1 MKAPTMKSTR
11 MRFLG
16 GFDLVIG
23 YGIVFVAF
31 PIYWLLEVVAMEP
44 KFAKEPVFVWGL
56 SFGIQFIG
64 WIGVLGGLILSG
76 HMLWNGLG
84 QRLAWT
90 VGLVSLLKGM
100 CELGL
105 GAAGVLHETYFF
117 LATYEILLGTFQ
129 LLIFLFALQGKTV
142 TH

>member
-23 YGIVFVAF
+23 YGTVFVAF
-31 PIYWLLEVVAMEP
+31 PMLFAHLLGASSSL
-44 KFAKEPVFVWGL
+44 WGR
-56 SFGIQFIG
+56 SAVIPFTG

-76 HMLWNGLG
+76 HMLWNGRG

-90 VGLVSLLKGM
+90 VGLVSVLMGM
-100 CELGL
+100 CEVGL
-105 GAAGVLHETYFF
+105 IEAGVLHGNVVGGF
-117 LATYEILLGTFQ
+117 ATWEIIFGTFQ

>member
-1 MKAPTMKSTR
+1 MKSTR

-23 YGIVFVAF
+23 YGIVFVAL
-31 PIYWLLEVVAMEP
+31 PILWLLQGNELKLTV
-44 KFAKEPVFVWGL
+44 VWGL
-56 SFGIQFIG
+56 SLGIQFAG
-64 WIGVLGGLILSG
+64 WIGVVGGLILSG
-76 HMLWNGLG
+76 HMLWHGLG
-84 QRLAWT
+84 QRVAWS

-105 GAAGVLHETYFF
+105 GAAGVLHDSYFV